1 MHFSNE
7 TEMNQCPNPKRRNL
21 DPSAPKNCSTSSTD
35 SGVILNENVAT
46 FRPKKDGET
55 KDRGTNEGQSE
66 SKSETKTEPKRIS
79 IEHTVNITNEKAGK
93 SSSPTVSIRST
104 TISIVSIDENAVDS
118 SCIDSDS
125 EAEAEDYT
133 VQKLGHQVTYPP
145 NSSHLRDLNE
155 GLKVVSH
162 QVAPGQSDIPPPL
175 QAGVVAKQILNGS
188 LAVATPTSPPGG
200 TTQGIGS
207 IALTNSTDVTFG
219 DKHFYEGPVTIQQFL
234 IDNRDKWK
242 AGEGPGGGQDN
253 PAFNGGATTNGT
265 APGSKLEDPV
275 APPICPF
282 LPTSIGRRALIA
294 TVAFACLT
302 ILLFVILAT
311 TTNLFGKTLNQ
322 TEDVVDDKSLVILK
336 VPDWGGRPAKHK
348 LAEQVLPINRV
359 VISHTAAEG
368 CESRE
373 VCSQRVKVVQ
383 SFHMDSWDWDHVGYN
398 FLVGGDGRVY
408 EGRGWDYVGAHTKGY
423 NTGSVGISFIGT
435 FTKTIPNER
444 QLKACQLLLEEGVRL
459 KKLSPNYRLYG
470 HRQLSATESPGEEL
484 YKIIQKWPHWSH
496 EI

>member
-1 MHFSNE
+1 MSW
-7 TEMNQCPNPKRRNL
+7 
-21 DPSAPKNCSTSSTD
+21 
-35 SGVILNENVAT
+35 
-46 FRPKKDGET
+46 
-55 KDRGTNEGQSE
+55 
-66 SKSETKTEPKRIS
+66 
-79 IEHTVNITNEKAGK
+79 
-93 SSSPTVSIRST
+93 
-104 TISIVSIDENAVDS
+104 NALEI
-118 SCIDSDS
+118 CLKC
-125 EAEAEDYT
+125 
-133 VQKLGHQVTYPP
+133 QKLIVDNSNRIKCDNGLCGRFCHRKCSELSEDQLKMLDTVP
-145 NSSHLRDLNE
+145 NFSWKCDNCLGKVKSGAKMSQWLEKSLREHEKRLE
-155 GLKVVSH
+155 ILEQGLEK
-162 QVAPGQSDIPPPL
+162 
-175 QAGVVAKQILNGS
+175 
-188 LAVATPTSPPGG
+188 
-200 TTQGIGS
+200 
-207 IALTNSTDVTFG
+207 
-219 DKHFYEGPVTIQQFL
+219 
-234 IDNRDKWK
+234 R
-242 AGEGPGGGQDN
+242 
-253 PAFNGGATTNGT
+253 
-265 APGSKLEDPV
+265 SKLEDPV